1 VTVQRIDRTGG
12 VGSIVE
18 IPSWQLPSIELEIGG
33 QTVELTEIDV
43 YRESRPSLDRGRV
56 QANLGRDLFD
66 RFDEVIRDF
75 RPLSFV
81 LR

>member
-43 YRESRPSLDRGRV
+43 
-56 QANLGRDLFD
+56 
-66 RFDEVIRDF
+66 
-75 RPLSFV
+75 
-81 LR
+81 